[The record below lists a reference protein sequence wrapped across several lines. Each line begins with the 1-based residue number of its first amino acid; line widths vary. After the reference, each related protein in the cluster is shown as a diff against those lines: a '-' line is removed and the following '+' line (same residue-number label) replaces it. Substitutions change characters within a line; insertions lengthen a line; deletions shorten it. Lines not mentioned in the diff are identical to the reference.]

1 MTILYLVYCAVATL
15 FSMTQYLVDIVTLL
29 LLNGIARLLAI
40 GKKLGSAPAG
50 DSPPVFWSNKCWMY
64 RCGMTIS
71 LFGLLCCCHTVY
83 YVSLLGRHSYFIIII
98 VYTDVVWP
106 YCSFW
111 SSVQLPHCFGLLC
124 CLTNC
129 TIWIERL
136 WTAPEKFQAPS
147 PPTRVPLYIRHWR
160 GDPFLPCNVSVDT
173 MAVSKRNRP

>member
-1 MTILYLVYCAVATL
+1 M
-15 FSMTQYLVDIVTLL
+15 
-29 LLNGIARLLAI
+29 LNVQI
-40 GKKLGSAPAG
+40 
-50 DSPPVFWSNKCWMY
+50 
-64 RCGMTIS
+64 CGMTIS

-129 TIWIERL
+129 TICIERL

-147 PPTRVPLYIRHWR
+147 PPTRVPLYKRHWR
-160 GDPFLPCNVSVDT
+160 GDPFLPCTVSVDT
-173 MAVSKRNRP
+173 MAVHQETDLSPGPARIGVVGNLTHYGCYGVASIMRP